1 MTVQILLA
9 IVLGVCS
16 GVAIGFLV
24 RKKFLEDRTENLE
37 AQGRK
42 LIENALA
49 EAEQI
54 KKEAVLQSK
63 DEAFALKQ
71 DAEREIKALK
81 KDVLEEEK
89 KFI

>member
-16 GVAIGFLV
+16 GVALGFLV

-63 DEAFALKQ
+63 DEADRKSTRLNSSH
-71 DAEREIKALK
+71 
-81 KDVLEEEK
+81 
-89 KFI
+89 